1 MSNDNW
7 TRLGVATLVFLMT
20 NAVIFGAGIITV
32 LTAPTLSQHASFWIP
47 VVVLSSF
54 VLSPPI
60 SWFIAPTMMQRF
72 IQARQMR

>member
-47 VVVLSSF
+47 EVVLSSF